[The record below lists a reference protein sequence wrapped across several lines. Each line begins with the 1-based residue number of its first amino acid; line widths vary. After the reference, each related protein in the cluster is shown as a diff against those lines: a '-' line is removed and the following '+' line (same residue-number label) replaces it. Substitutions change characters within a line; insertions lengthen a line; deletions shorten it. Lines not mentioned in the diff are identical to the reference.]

1 MHCKIMEFCPRC
13 GALLIMKTKKFGC
26 PRCSYTA
33 KGKISIK
40 TKEEID
46 EQTPVA
52 VVSEK
57 QGEVHPI
64 TDYDCEKCGN
74 KKAYFWIRQMR
85 AGDEPESKFY
95 KCIKCKN
102 VVRVDD

>member
-1 MHCKIMEFCPRC
+1 M
-13 GALLIMKTKKFGC
+13 MKKSKFGC

-33 KGKISIK
+33 KGKVEMK
-40 TKEEID
+40 TKENID
-46 EQTPVA
+46 KVASIA
-52 VVSEK
+52 VVDEK
-57 QGEVHPI
+57 EGETYPI
-64 TDYDCEKCGN
+64 TDYECTKCKN

-85 AGDEPESKFY
+85 SGDEPESKFY